1 VSCIHDADLLVA
13 DLFPLSLGRRQALQA
28 MCRVLT
34 LTLEDAAAHL
44 DDSWLDCER
53 VNTRALP

>member
-1 VSCIHDADLLVA
+1 VSCIHDAGLLVV

-28 MCRVLT
+28 MRRVLT
-34 LTLEDAAAHL
+34 LTLEDAAAHQ
-44 DDSWLDCER
+44 DASWLDCER